1 MRELSN
7 TPQLSTTEDTGDTE
21 VKTVQVF
28 FSVSSASTVVES
40 FASTRVVVDRD
51 HAISKTSP
59 S

>member
-40 FASTRVVVDRD
+40 VSFVSFVLIQL
-51 HAISKTSP
+51 HEMSKTSP